1 MKKQSFIAIL
11 LTVLMSLTGAKAFA
25 YDIAVANNDGVTI
38 YYKWANEEKTELS
51 VSSHGGYN
59 YSGNVIIPKSVVYE
73 GNTYRVT
80 SIGDRAFQ
88 NCSGLTTITIGSGVK
103 NIGSQAFAKCAEL
116 ADVYCYAETVP
127 TTNTDAF
134 EESYIN
140 YATLHV
146 PTASIDAYK
155 AVEPWA
161 SFKTIMGLDGTMPE
175 EPEVKKCAT
184 PTISIV
190 DGELEFSCETEGVEY
205 VSEVTSKE
213 VKKYYDSKV
222 KISGTYTV
230 SVYAMKTGWENSDVA
245 TLEFTVGA
253 DGTGVLGDVNGD
265 GIVDVSDYIGV
276 ANIILT
282 GTVDGK
288 KE

>member
-1 MKKQSFIAIL
+1 ML
-11 LTVLMSLTGAKAFA
+11 
-25 YDIAVANNDGVTI
+25 
-38 YYKWANEEKTELS
+38 
-51 VSSHGGYN
+51 HGG
-59 YSGNVIIPKSVVYE
+59 SS
-73 GNTYRVT
+73 
-80 SIGDRAFQ
+80 AFQ
-88 NCSGLTTITIGSGVK
+88 GCSAITAITIGSGVETIYTK
-103 NIGSQAFAKCAEL
+103 AFADCLEL
-116 ADVYCYAETVP
+116 TDVYCYAENVP
-127 TTNTDAF
+127 IMKQYYYPHSLCTDAF
-134 EESYIN
+134 EGSYIE

-146 PTASIDAYK
+146 PAASIDAYK
-155 AVEPWA
+155 STAPWS
-161 SFKTIMGLDGTMPE
+161 SFKSI
-175 EPEVKKCAT
+175 VARCAT
-184 PTISIV
+184 PTIAFV
-190 DGELEFSCETEGVEY
+190 DGELTFSCETEDVEY
-205 VSEVTSKE
+205 VSEITSKE

-245 TLEFTVGA
+245 TLEFTVGT